1 MGIILGVMR
10 WNLYE
15 DYKAN
20 RGKNYGKAKNLTE
33 YDKLYDEYT
42 RAIVVNAN
50 KKKGVE
56 LSDDEKFDEQKVI
69 VQQIL
74 EELCIRQHEFDDVE
88 GDDIIS
94 YYVKNRRDNEKIV
107 IASSDRDLTQLISD
121 NVIVYS
127 FTLRDFITNK
137 NSVDKLRNNA

>member
-1 MGIILGVMR
+1 MR

>member
-56 LSDDEKFDEQKVI
+56 LSYDEKFDEQKVI

>member
-20 RGKNYGKAKNLTE
+20 RGKNYGKTKNLTE

-42 RAIVVNAN
+42 RAIVANAN